1 MTLRASALALAVA
14 ALLSMGGC
22 AADVGTGIA
31 ELGTGEWRFEALGL
45 ASEAPDVELIRG
57 AQGGVH
63 IWTSVRVVGLVP
75 DRVTME
81 LTTEP
86 VDGSLPPEHSV
97 VEVDLDDPGEE
108 IAGMHE
114 LIGWPAVVSRP
125 GCIVDRDLRLSITL
139 TDQDGA
145 TAYDER
151 IVVPRGTDM
160 PACE

>member
-1 MTLRASALALAVA
+1 MTLRPTALALAVA

-31 ELGTGEWRFEALGL
+31 ELGTGEWRFEALDP
-45 ASEAPDVELIRG
+45 AAEAQDVELIRG

-63 IWTSVRVVGLVP
+63 IWTSVRVVGLAP
-75 DRVTME
+75 ARVTME
-81 LTTEP
+81 LVTEP
-86 VDGSLPPEHSV
+86 VDGSLASERSV
-97 VEVDLDDPGEE
+97 VEVDFDDLGEDT
-108 IAGMHE
+108 AGMHE

-125 GCIVDRDLRLSITL
+125 GCIVDRELRLSITL